1 MNSGDNEDLN
11 YKMSEKSNDSNNQN
25 TKNILFV
32 DSQQFKNNNNSG
44 DRYYPNEEEEKLSPL
59 LNEINYIELF
69 NEIISSI
76 NKIIFQKGKDEND
89 KEDNIHFHQK
99 RKSSFIYDSINEE
112 EIDYNQL
119 SSEVYNIIYKL
130 HSENKNI
137 LLIKNKFEN
146 NVAQYYISSGL
157 ILVSLEIIKIYYKIL
172 INEMGGQ
179 EKFFKWLINDNNEG
193 ENILEIGIGIQVNPK
208 DQIYFYKQIF
218 EFFEKSDNN
227 NVVYQLLE
235 NRKNN
240 ILTLCVKEEKLFLL
254 LFLYEKIKKYFP
266 STNPLNIKNKF
277 GLSPLHYS
285 CSYSLREITENLLIL
300 DCQINITDKNEN
312 IPLHFA
318 VKGGDLSIVKKLL
331 LYGADRNKL
340 NNQKLSPID
349 YAYKY
354 GNYAMKNLFTKN
366 PLYKIE
372 KLKGVKHDKLLIL
385 FFFGCFLLKYFI
397 YNYFWKS
404 YICDII
410 CFFFF
415 LYFIFKKRD
424 YYKNKDFNLPSKNI
438 TIEKLLEDCDYE
450 KIKVFRICPKCKLIK
465 SYYMKHCMVCDQ
477 CVDNFD
483 HHCFWINKCINNNNY
498 FEFILFLVIMLIDLL
513 INFFLFLIELK
524 NIMKNKNQKNIV
536 FYLKLCFLS
545 LYLIIFI
552 FGITL
557 ISRMLLERIRG
568 KLSSKKKLTLE
579 ENLLNKKNTEEEL
592 EEENNI
598 NLNDKNEKNNIKLK
612 VKENNKDEEIEFKI

>member
-59 LNEINYIELF
+59 LNEIIYIELF

-179 EKFFKWLINDNNEG
+179 EKFFKWLINDNNEV